1 MKINIYNPTN
11 QKPHVFSSWRVLFR
25 VCACVHLSVHM
36 KTIHGA
42 CAMERPMRSKAG
54 GGVAV
59 WCGPCT
65 LGRHCPGWI
74 SALLWTRQDLGQFLN
89 LMNLHFFFCKMDVTA
104 VSAS

>member
-54 GGVAV
+54 GGWLCGVAHV
-59 WCGPCT
+59 PWDDIARVGSQPSCGLDRT
-65 LGRHCPGWI
+65 LA
-74 SALLWTRQDLGQFLN
+74 SFL
-89 LMNLHFFFCKMDVTA
+89 T
-104 VSAS
+104 S